1 MKFLLPLLFISSLLF
16 DGVYSYFIVVDAHA
30 EECFHDRVA
39 KGTKMGLTFEVAE
52 GGFLDIDVKITGPD
66 GKVVYHGERESSNKY
81 TFAAYNEGVYT
92 YCFSN
97 AMSTMTPKTVMFSMD
112 IGEEPKKEEPGQP
125 GAEAVTG
132 TAGDT
137 KLEDMINELHTAM
150 TGVKHEQEYMMI
162 RDRIHR
168 SISESTNSRVVIWAI
183 FENMVIFAMTLG
195 QVYYLKRIFEVRRLV

>member
-1 MKFLLPLLFISSLLF
+1 MHESQ
-16 DGVYSYFIVVDAHA
+16 
-30 EECFHDRVA
+30 
-39 KGTKMGLTFEVAE
+39 
-52 GGFLDIDVKITGPD
+52 ITGPD

-81 TFAAYNEGVYT
+81 TFAAYVDGQYT

-112 IGEEPKKEEPGQP
+112 IGEEPKKDETGQRESCAFSESIRFVP
-125 GAEAVTG
+125 RSLVHEYTAQHCTHAGIECVISLVREINLLKLRLLLTAGAEAATG

-183 FENMVIFAMTLG
+183 FENLVIFTMTLG
-195 QVYYLKRIFEVRRLV
+195 QVSYRERNYRSG

>member
-1 MKFLLPLLFISSLLF
+1 VVFVVGLAGLVVP
-16 DGVYSYFIVVDAHA
+16 GARAYFIVVDAHS
-30 EECFHDRVA
+30 EECFHDRVV

-66 GKVVYHGERESSNKY
+66 EKVVYNGERESSNKY
-81 TFAAYNEGVYT
+81 TFAAYMDGQYK

-112 IGEEPKKEEPGQP
+112 IGEEPKKEGEV
-125 GAEAVTG
+125 GADGKPVAD
-132 TAGDT
+132 AGGKEN
-137 KLEDMINELHTAM
+137 KLEEMISELHTAM

-168 SISESTNSRVVIWAI
+168 SISESTNSRVVIWAF
-183 FENMVIFAMTLG
+183 FENLVIIAMTLG
-195 QVYYLKRIFEVRRLV
+195 QVYYLKRIFEVRRVV